1 MRSAMKK
8 KRQRLISVLLIPDD
22 NAEPYSFRLSWTKAK
37 IIMAVAAVL
46 VLHMILGVVG
56 YVQYAKVSSE
66 NAELERSNTRLL
78 EDNKRVYRLSAQ
90 LEAMDRDQGKI
101 MSLLGVDNHKSGR
114 ATLNA
119 SLLPNLA
126 AATESAPD
134 AEIPEPAATVGEGG
148 TEAKGSGRLLM
159 ADARE
164 SNRFPV
170 NLPTLLPVQGFLSE
184 EFSREV
190 KMPWQTHAGIDIAG
204 KRGSV
209 VVASGGG
216 YVVFAGW
223 HNDLGNLVIIHHG
236 GDLFS
241 YYGHNDRLLVREKSP
256 VKRGDP
262 IALLGSTGRSSGPH
276 LHFEISQGG
285 KSVDP
290 REFLLTL
297 RSGSLP

>member
-37 IIMAVAAVL
+37 IIMAGAAVL

-114 ATLNA
+114 TTLNA

-126 AATESAPD
+126 AATASAPD
-134 AEIPEPAATVGEGG
+134 VEIPEPAATVGEVGAQ
-148 TEAKGSGRLLM
+148 AKGSGRLLM

-164 SNRFPV
+164 SNRFPL

-184 EFSREV
+184 AFSRDV

-236 GDLFS
+236 DDLFS
-241 YYGHNDRLLVREKSP
+241 YYGHNDRLLVREKSL

-297 RSGSLP
+297 RSGTLQ

>member
-1 MRSAMKK
+1 MKK

-37 IIMAVAAVL
+37 VIMAVAAVL

-114 ATLNA
+114 TTLNA

-126 AATESAPD
+126 AATASAPD
-134 AEIPEPAATVGEGG
+134 VEIPQPAATVGDVGAQ
-148 TEAKGSGRLLM
+148 AKGSGRLLM

-164 SNRFPV
+164 SNRFPL

-184 EFSREV
+184 AFSRDV

-236 GDLFS
+236 DDLFS
-241 YYGHNDRLLVREKSP
+241 YYGHNDRLLVREKSL

-297 RSGSLP
+297 WSGTLQ

>member
-1 MRSAMKK
+1 MKK

-22 NAEPYSFRLSWTKAK
+22 NAEPYNFRLSWTKAK
-37 IIMAVAAVL
+37 VLMGVAALL

-56 YVQYAKVSSE
+56 YVQFAKVRSE

-101 MSLLGVDNHKSGR
+101 MSLLGVDNHKSSR

-119 SLLPNLA
+119 SLVPNLA
-126 AATESAPD
+126 SATESVPD
-134 AEIPEPAATVGEGG
+134 TEIPVPAASFDEFKS
-148 TEAKGSGRLLM
+148 EAKSSSRMLM
-159 ADARE
+159 ADARG
-164 SNRFPV
+164 SSQYPA

-184 EFSREV
+184 EFSRDV

-216 YVVFAGW
+216 HVIFAGW
-223 HNDLGNLVIIHHG
+223 HNEFGNLVIIHHG

-241 YYGHNDRLLVREKSP
+241 YYGHNDRLLVREKTQ

-276 LHFEISQGG
+276 LHFEILQGG
-285 KSVDP
+285 KPVDP
-290 REFLLTL
+290 REFILTL
-297 RSGSLP
+297 RSGTLQ